1 MMKVLINAPEAD
13 QQGGVAHYFKILS
26 KYFRVD
32 AEFFIVGARG
42 RKAIFVVQ
50 VFRLLSDY
58 GRFIVR
64 LVRNDYAVVHLNPSL
79 DLKAF
84 LRDALFL
91 FLAKAF
97 GRRTVV
103 LIHGWSVAFEEKLR
117 GALSPVLKRIYFR
130 SDAIIVL
137 GREFSE
143 KLVALGYARR
153 LYKLF
158 PPVDDNLIQGIDEA
172 AIARKYRAGK
182 PARILFLARIEKVKG
197 IYVTLEAMR
206 LVQQECPDAQ
216 LLIAGSG
223 SEMKAVMAEIERAG
237 IRNCEC
243 VGYLT
248 GEAKIE
254 ALWSADIYILP
265 TTEDEGMPT
274 SLLEAMAFGLPVL
287 TRPVGGIKD
296 FFQNEEMGFLTE
308 STDAADYAAFIKT
321 LLRDWERMREI
332 GIRNHKYAVQHF
344 LASDLARKMEAIY
357 EEVSR

>member
-1 MMKVLINAPEAD
+1 MMKVLINAPEAEG
-13 QQGGVAHYFKILS
+13 QGGVAHYFKILS

-42 RKAIFVVQ
+42 RESNFAVQ
-50 VFRLLSDY
+50 LFRLAGDY
-58 GRFIVR
+58 ARFIAR
-64 LVRNDYAVVHLNPSL
+64 LARNDYAVVHLNPSL

-91 FLAKAF
+91 FIAKAF

-103 LIHGWSVAFEEKLR
+103 LIHGWSVAFEERLR

-130 SDAIIVL
+130 SDAIVVL
-137 GREFSE
+137 GNEFKE
-143 KLVALGYARR
+143 KLSALGYRRR

-158 PPVDDNLIQGIDEA
+158 PPVDDELLQGVNED
-172 AIARKYRAGK
+172 AIARKYRANK
-182 PARILFLARIEKVKG
+182 PAQILFLARIEKVKG

-206 LVQQECPDAQ
+206 LVQQEHADAQ
-216 LLIAGSG
+216 LLIAGNG
-223 SEMKAVMAEIERAG
+223 SEMESVLREIEQAG

-254 ALWSADIYILP
+254 ALRNADMYILP

-308 STDAADYAAFIKT
+308 STDAKDYAAFIKT
-321 LLRDWERMREI
+321 LLRDYQRMREI
-332 GIRNHKYAVQHF
+332 GIRNHKYAVRHF
-344 LASDLARKMEAIY
+344 LASDLARKMEVVY
-357 EEVSR
+357 EDVSR

>member
-1 MMKVLINAPEAD
+1 MMKVLINAPEPE
-13 QQGGVAHYFKILS
+13 QQGGVAHYFKILA
-26 KYFRVD
+26 KHFKVEAD
-32 AEFFIVGARG
+32 FFIVGARG
-42 RKAIFVVQ
+42 RESNFVVQ
-50 VFRLLSDY
+50 VCRLFSDY
-58 GRFIVR
+58 VRFVAR
-64 LVRNDYAVVHLNPSL
+64 LMKNDYAVVHLNPSL

-97 GRRTVV
+97 GRRSVV
-103 LIHGWSVAFEEKLR
+103 LIHGWSVAFENRLR
-117 GALSPVLKRIYFR
+117 GVLSAVLKRIYFR
-130 SDAIIVL
+130 SDAIVVL
-137 GREFSE
+137 GHEFSQ
-143 KLVALGYARR
+143 KLVALGYTRR

-158 PPVDDNLIQGIDEA
+158 PPVDDSLIQAVDEE
-172 AIARKYRAGK
+172 AITRKYRTDK

-206 LVQQECPDAQ
+206 LVQQEYADAQ

-223 SEMKAVMAEIERAG
+223 SELNAVATEIERAG

-248 GEAKIE
+248 GEVKVE
-254 ALWSADIYILP
+254 ALRNADIYILP

-296 FFQNEEMGFLTE
+296 FFQHEEMGFLTE
-308 STDAADYAAFIKT
+308 STDAAEFAGFIKT
-321 LLRDWERMREI
+321 LLSDRERMMEI

-344 LASDLARKMEAIY
+344 LASDLARKMEVIY